1 MHVLA
6 NQFLAKALEHLAS
19 ADGDGHGRVDVVQE
33 LGGGGGLGV
42 SYFGAYI
49 GGGTWGVIVGVCIYR
64 VLEAFL
70 LYSRV

>member
-33 LGGGGGLGV
+33 LGGGGDLG
-42 SYFGAYI
+42 FHILGRI
-49 GGGTWGVIVGVCIYR
+49 
-64 VLEAFL
+64 
-70 LYSRV
+70 

>member
-33 LGGGGGLGV
+33 LGGGGLTPWG
-42 SYFGAYI
+42 FI
-49 GGGTWGVIVGVCIYR
+49 FWGVYRGGDLGCHSRGVYI
-64 VLEAFL
+64 
-70 LYSRV
+70 